1 MEIVNIIDTIKRG
14 IIKVFTLIWNSQ
26 IFKII
31 LICLVIFLTL
41 ANYWCVSLFSGNIDY
56 NKFGTIGEWFS
67 NFATIITI
75 AVAAA
80 TIRNDRLNA
89 EKDRNLTLQLK
100 DEESREN
107 LHKAEELQRI
117 REKSVYVW
125 IGGEQDSVTYAMSQ
139 CWLCTSNKTG
149 EPVFEWQ
156 IINEDGKILASS
168 KAYGPIY
175 DDVQK
180 EIQVDGLLP
189 DTQISIQYQSFSGKW
204 YKRKGANAEEI
215 AYD

>member
-1 MEIVNIIDTIKRG
+1 MGIASVINAIKMKIINI
-14 IIKVFTLIWNSQ
+14 FTKIWNSQ

-31 LICLVIFLTL
+31 LICLVVFLIL
-41 ANYWCVSLFSGNIDY
+41 VNCWCVSLFDGNIDY

-100 DEESREN
+100 EEENREN
-107 LHKAEELQRI
+107 LHKAEELQKI
-117 REKSVYVW
+117 KEKSVYVW
-125 IGGEQDSVTYAMSQ
+125 IGGEQDLITYSISQ

-149 EPVFEWQ
+149 EPVFNWQ
-156 IINEDGKILASS
+156 IMNEDGRILASS
-168 KAYGPIY
+168 RMHGPIY

-189 DTQISIQYQSFSGKW
+189 HTQVSIKYQSFSGKW
-204 YKRKGANAEEI
+204 YLRKGADAQEI
-215 AYD
+215 AYE